1 MNCAGGNYG
10 GQEFKEMILKTMGK
24 TRREHDLEIE
34 EQVKMM
40 PSLLRRAKK
49 TIEVPHTVP
58 HTEPYAVPSP
68 SKSKFN
74 EGKFNVASGQK
85 IKRFLNKLISLH
97 ARFTWE
103 QLEMIKSL
111 SKCLKTTN
119 TFMNIRNITNNM
131 SNLSNNMII
140 YKYQNKTFYN
150 KKEEEEEED
159 NNSEGKLN

>member
-1 MNCAGGNYG
+1 
-10 GQEFKEMILKTMGK
+10 MGK

-74 EGKFNVASGQK
+74 EGKFNVVSGQK
-85 IKRFLNKLISLH
+85 IKRFLNKLIDFH

-103 QLEMIKSL
+103 QLEMVKSL
-111 SKCLKTTN
+111 SKVMGVSKSEVLRIAVVDLYGRLKAIP
-119 TFMNIRNITNNM
+119 FR
-131 SNLSNNMII
+131 
-140 YKYQNKTFYN
+140 
-150 KKEEEEEED
+150 
-159 NNSEGKLN
+159 

>member
-1 MNCAGGNYG
+1 
-10 GQEFKEMILKTMGK
+10 MILKTMGK

-74 EGKFNVASGQK
+74 EGKFNVVSGQK

-111 SKCLKTTN
+111 SKVIGVSK
-119 TFMNIRNITNNM
+119 
-131 SNLSNNMII
+131 
-140 YKYQNKTFYN
+140 
-150 KKEEEEEED
+150 
-159 NNSEGKLN
+159 SEVLRIAVVDLYGKLKAIPFR

>member
-1 MNCAGGNYG
+1 MLN
-10 GQEFKEMILKTMGK
+10 MGK

-34 EQVKMM
+34 EQVKLM
-40 PSLLRRAKK
+40 PSLLRKTKK

-58 HTEPYAVPSP
+58 HTAPYAVAVPP
-68 SKSKFN
+68 KSKFN

-111 SKCLKTTN
+111 SKVIGVSK
-119 TFMNIRNITNNM
+119 
-131 SNLSNNMII
+131 
-140 YKYQNKTFYN
+140 
-150 KKEEEEEED
+150 
-159 NNSEGKLN
+159 SEVLRIAVVDLYGKLKAIPFR